1 MTTTALFLFLALGA
15 IVVVAVPA
23 AVLLVRMTVLPPAET
38 PASLVPELRDRGDE
52 ARSLGFVHEGGGHW
66 VADLHGAVRLD
77 GHDEGDALHHVQRMW
92 VEGPWTGVS
101 VRPGRAPSTPTGDG
115 AFDRDHVVEGTAL
128 FRLDDAVREA
138 LSVDV
143 RARLVLVDG
152 QVVATPEPEAD
163 LGKVLGALLAAR
175 DALDAAPVDDAAL
188 ASDAH
193 QRGAVRAEALRRVRD
208 ETLAAQL
215 LDDADPEVRLV
226 AAMLADPG
234 ALRGIVLDVGA
245 PSAVRHKAAVSL
257 PVLDD
262 EVLEAMVAS
271 DAPALWSM
279 VAKVDLA
286 ADRRVDLLRRL
297 LRPGALDAD
306 AWPEDQRVP
315 HVATK
320 LGLAVVEA
328 RPPDADALLMALLAM
343 PAPRVRLQ
351 AVRGLRAVGGASAME
366 AVRGCI
372 DDPDA
377 RVRQEALDAM
387 EVLEGAVRG
396 GVSLAPLA
404 EGQGAVSLVDP
415 AVGALAVPSSDA
427 PRRPSDAPLP
437 SPPQGVADDP
447 DDAQDQQQ

>member
-15 IVVVAVPA
+15 IVAMAVPVAV
-23 AVLLVRMTVLPPAET
+23 VLVRMTVLPPAET
-38 PASLVPELRDRGDE
+38 PVSLVPELRDRGDE
-52 ARSLGFVHEGGGHW
+52 ARALGFVHEGGGHW
-66 VADLHGAVRLD
+66 VADHGGAVRLD

-92 VEGPWTGVS
+92 VEGPWSGVS

-128 FRLDDAVREA
+128 HRLDDAVREA

-143 RARLVLVDG
+143 RARLVLIDG

-163 LGKVLGALLAAR
+163 LGKVLGALLTAR
-175 DALDAAPVDDAAL
+175 DALDASPVDDAAL
-188 ASDAH
+188 ALDAH

-208 ETLAAQL
+208 EALAARL

-234 ALRGIVLDVGA
+234 VLRDIVLDVDA

-262 EVLEAMVAS
+262 EVLETMVAS

-279 VAKVDLA
+279 VAKVDLES
-286 ADRRVDLLRRL
+286 DRRVGLLRRL

-306 AWPEDQRVP
+306 AWPEDHRAV

-320 LGLAVVEA
+320 LGLAIVEA
-328 RPPDADALLMALLAM
+328 RPPDAVALLVQLLAV
-343 PAPRVRLQ
+343 PEVRVRLQ
-351 AVRGLRAVGGASAME
+351 AVQGLKAVGGAAAVE
-366 AVRGCI
+366 AVRGLV

-377 RVRQEALDAM
+377 RVRDEAQAVMD
-387 EVLEGAVRG
+387 VLEDKARG

-404 EGQGAVSLVDP
+404 EGQGAVSVLDP
-415 AVGALAVPSSDA
+415 SVGALAVPASGEL
-427 PRRPSDAPLP
+427 R
-437 SPPQGVADDP
+437 QP
-447 DDAQDQQQ
+447 DD